1 MEKTYNMW
9 VGEKFREF
17 REKNNLTQEQVG
29 ERLGITKKQVSN
41 YESGRNSI
49 RIETF
54 YKLCNIYNIDS
65 EQFVLEAI
73 KFLKDGGEL

>member
-9 VGEKFREF
+9 VGEKFKGF
-17 REKNNLTQEQVG
+17 RENLKLTQEQVG
-29 ERLGITKKQVSN
+29 EKLGLTKKQVSN

-54 YKLCNIYNIDS
+54 YKLCNIYNIDPN
-65 EQFVLEAI
+65 EFVLEAI
-73 KFLKDGGEL
+73 KYLKDGEL

>member
-9 VGEKFREF
+9 VGEKFKGF
-17 REKNNLTQEQVG
+17 RENLKLTQEQVG
-29 ERLGITKKQVSN
+29 EKLGLTKKQVSN

-54 YKLCNIYNIDS
+54 YKLCNIYNIDPS
-65 EQFVLEAI
+65 EFVLEAI
-73 KFLKDGGEL
+73 KYLKDGEL